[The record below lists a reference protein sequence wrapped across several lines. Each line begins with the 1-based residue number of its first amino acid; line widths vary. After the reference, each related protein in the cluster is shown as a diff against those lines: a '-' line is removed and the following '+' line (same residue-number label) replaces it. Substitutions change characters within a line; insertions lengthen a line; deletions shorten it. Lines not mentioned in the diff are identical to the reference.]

1 MIATLPSGPFILLGL
16 CILSAVIGV
25 LGAKALLYLDR
36 ESYPEVGPL
45 IRGSLLTSNEHR
57 WIDRQL
63 LIRVR
68 PVLYDYEESGDFA

>member
-1 MIATLPSGPFILLGL
+1 MIAALPTGPFILAGL

-36 ESYPEVGPL
+36 ESYPEVCPL
-45 IRGSLLTSNEHR
+45 IRGALLTENEHR

-68 PVLYDYEESGDFA
+68 PVLYDWQAEGDFA